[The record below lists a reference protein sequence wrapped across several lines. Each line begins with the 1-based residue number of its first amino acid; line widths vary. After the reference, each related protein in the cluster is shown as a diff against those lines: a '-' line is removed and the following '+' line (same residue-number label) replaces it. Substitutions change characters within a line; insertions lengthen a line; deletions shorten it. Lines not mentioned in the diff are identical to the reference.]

1 MATTEVFLTGD
12 DGKLTVDDVELE
24 SLVDVSRNS
33 ERTVIESRARG
44 DDNVNNRLGKRNQ
57 TLTINI
63 RVEPSDTALASLL
76 SAHEDNETVELE
88 FWTDKLDDS
97 DFSANFHV
105 ASTPQEQPLE
115 EAQTY
120 AIEVVYASAVT
131 AT

>member
-1 MATTEVFLTGD
+1 MATDEVYLIGD
-12 DGKLTVDDVELE
+12 DGKLTVDGVELE

-57 TLTINI
+57 TLTINV

-76 SAHEDNETVELE
+76 SAHEDNETVELG
-88 FWTDKLDDS
+88 FWTDKEGEQ
-97 DFSANFHV
+97 DFEANYHV

-115 EAQTY
+115 EAQNY
-120 AIEVVYASAVT
+120 ALEVVYASAVT
-131 AT
+131 DS